1 MSDDVLV
8 VSGLRVEFRRRRQS
22 FAAVDGVDFAI
33 GRGTTLGLV
42 GESGSGKST
51 IGNAI
56 LGLVSPSAGCIE
68 FDGRDL
74 TGLSRGDRRR
84 LSSQLQVVFQD
95 PYGSLNPLRTVGQ
108 SLVEPLLPDSGLSG
122 SQRRARVV
130 ELLER
135 VGLRAADMGRY
146 PAAFSGGQRQ
156 RISIA
161 RALVSRPRLV
171 VCDEAVSALDLSTQA
186 QILNLLSDLQT
197 ELGLSMLFISHDLAV
212 VRYVSTDIVVLRGGR
227 VVEKGAADDIYLAPR
242 NEYTRALLA
251 ASPTP
256 DPARKA
262 ELTRLAAA
270 GEAVLSQ
277 ADARRTTRTRSA

>member
-1 MSDDVLV
+1 
-8 VSGLRVEFRRRRQS
+8 VEFRRRRQS